1 MNALVAMFCK
11 KLDNDFSY
19 KINRANQLM
28 EIVVITAKESKR
40 ALSVY
45 FDFETKEI
53 YFWNDFDQKFVQS
66 LNINGIDSL
75 IKCLEKELDK
85 TFFIDFIKSGEIV
98 STYPV
103 QLSKPTKQKIA
114 EKIDSLLPYEADF
127 EYILFTNFS
136 GKTSHSIKFVKD
148 NIIFV

>member
-1 MNALVAMFCK
+1 M
-11 KLDNDFSY
+11 
-19 KINRANQLM
+19 
-28 EIVVITAKESKR
+28 KE
-40 ALSVY
+40 
-45 FDFETKEI
+45 F
-53 YFWNDFDQKFVQS
+53 
-66 LNINGIDSL
+66 
-75 IKCLEKELDK
+75 DK

-114 EKIDSLLPYEADF
+114 EKINSLLPYEADF